1 MGQLTVFSGAQ
12 RQRGWSEAEK
22 RAMVGAA
29 FAEDAIV
36 SDVARRF
43 DVAASQLYRWR
54 GLYAARDQAD
64 AHLDFASVVVGE
76 DVPLPSVPGVA
87 PVARATAALRGIPV
101 IVVEAGP
108 AHAIWARVEIMGA
121 ASPKLVAATLAAL
134 KR

>member
-1 MGQLTVFSGAQ
+1 MGQVTVFSGAQ
-12 RQRGWSEAEK
+12 RQRRWPEAEK

-36 SDVARRF
+36 SDVARRL

-64 AHLDFASVVVGE
+64 AHLDFAPVVVDE
-76 DVPLPSVPGVA
+76 DAPLPSAPCVALASRAPIAPRAVPVM
-87 PVARATAALRGIPV
+87 
-101 IVVEAGP
+101 VVEAGP
-108 AHAIWARVEIMGA
+108 PHAIWARVEIMGA

>member
-1 MGQLTVFSGAQ
+1 MGQVTVISGAQ
-12 RQRGWSEAEK
+12 RQRRWPEAEK

-87 PVARATAALRGIPV
+87 SVARATAALRGSPV

-108 AHAIWARVEIMGA
+108 PHAIWARVEIMGA